1 MSLTAGIITLAQR
14 PGALSTAAAAST
26 LTPSLPAAQ
35 GPCPV
40 GGPAPRF
47 QIWGG
52 QFSFR
57 AFTESTQTAGVTA
70 GRGRQSQSQAEP
82 EEGKV
87 GRRIQPS
94 LDLSFPGSST
104 PQIPKEGER

>member
-1 MSLTAGIITLAQR
+1 MSFTAGIITLAQG

-35 GPCPV
+35 GSCPI

-52 QFSFR
+52 QFSLR
-57 AFTESTQTAGVTA
+57 AFTESTQTARVTP
-70 GRGRQSQSQAEP
+70 GRGRQSQRRERWVREFDHPLIYLSQDP
-82 EEGKV
+82 
-87 GRRIQPS
+87 
-94 LDLSFPGSST
+94 LNLSSQKNWREMSG
-104 PQIPKEGER
+104 